1 MTLQLTTFDILDS
14 LDSEEAIAEY
24 LSQVMAEG
32 DDDELLRALGHVA
45 KARGMAQLAKDA
57 GVGRES
63 LYKALKPGA
72 TPGYATVGKVVRAL
86 GFKMGVSPAGRPAL
100 ASLRKAAASGKKP
113 DKGPKNKGTQANV
126 AAYERKKTGKLA
138 AAKAAQVAKR
148 RA

>member
-1 MTLQLTTFDILDS
+1 MALQLTTFDVADY

-32 DDDELLRALGHVA
+32 DDDEFLRALGHVA
-45 KARGMAQLAKDA
+45 KARGMSQLAKDA

-86 GFKMGVSPAGRPAL
+86 GFRMAVKPVAKQ
-100 ASLRKAAASGKKP
+100 KA
-113 DKGPKNKGTQANV
+113 T
-126 AAYERKKTGKLA
+126 A
-138 AAKAAQVAKR
+138 AAKKPAKPKTSVAVSAAKKAKSAAAGAER
-148 RA
+148 LKGTRARA

>member
-1 MTLQLTTFDILDS
+1 MTLQLTTFDMADH

-24 LSQVMAEG
+24 LSRVMADG

-72 TPGYATVGKVVRAL
+72 SPGYAAVGKVVRAL
-86 GFKMGVSPAGRPAL
+86 GFRMTLQPIA
-100 ASLRKAAASGKKP
+100 RKAAAS
-113 DKGPKNKGTQANV
+113 A
-126 AAYERKKTGKLA
+126 KKTPKKLA
-138 AAKAAQVAKR
+138 KPKTPKTLAGTAAKRASAAGQ
-148 RA
+148 